1 MTALLMILNP
11 DISTHIPINSKD
23 YFYENIYIKSFF
35 PFISGYYIVS
45 YIYMIERIC
54 IAYKRNDEIL

>member
-23 YFYENIYIKSFF
+23 YFYENIYKELF
-35 PFISGYYIVS
+35 PFYFRLLYSFLYLYD
-45 YIYMIERIC
+45 IEEFVLHI
-54 IAYKRNDEIL
+54 RNDEIL